1 MRERTRSGDLPTIV
15 AAVVALVV
23 AGGIIYGAV
32 DAAIAPATQDSN
44 SPNATTQGPPASFER
59 R

>member
-1 MRERTRSGDLPTIV
+1 MKQRTSNGDLPTIV
-15 AAVVALVV
+15 AAVVALIV

-32 DAAIAPATQDSN
+32 DAAIAPSSQDSN